1 MVFAQFDYSC
11 LSKCFLHWVN
21 NNNWK
26 NVISCNPLL
35 CIWQRETDWTNVSTE
50 IQAKISKW
58 ILSDFAFQHSFWFT
72 QFFFSLFLWTSFN
85 LWVPSVCHNNRNYRL
100 RLRGTTHTV
109 AFRRKLPTK
118 WLKTTP
124 LKNKIQEIWW
134 KIVICNFFIVIS
146 LIYSKDDTV
155 FQMSLYEKA
164 NLEVFAKEP
173 KIFMHAHVL
182 SAGSCTGQ
190 ANRVSLYFIWR
201 KVQLH

>member
-1 MVFAQFDYSC
+1 MYLTTGNRLNKCKYRNSSKNKQMDFVWFCFPAQFLIYSV
-11 LSKCFLHWVN
+11 FL
-21 NNNWK
+21 
-26 NVISCNPLL
+26 
-35 CIWQRETDWTNVSTE
+35 
-50 IQAKISKW
+50 
-58 ILSDFAFQHSFWFT
+58 
-72 QFFFSLFLWTSFN
+72 FS
-85 LWVPSVCHNNRNYRL
+85 SVCHNNRNYRL

-134 KIVICNFFIVIS
+134 QNVICNFFIVIS